1 MIKRLFDIFFSL
13 IGIIILLPIF
23 LLIGILIKLDSN
35 GPIIFKHK
43 RVGLNSKVFIMHK
56 FRSMKEHLLKNSIQL
71 TMKNDK
77 RITKIGLILRKYKID
92 ELPQLYDVLIG
103 NMSFVGP
110 RPEVEKFI
118 NCYSENTKK
127 KILSTRPGITDYSSI
142 KFSNESEMIKNK
154 DNPEEYYIK
163 NILPIKQ
170 KYYLRYI
177 NEKSLYTDLKIIM
190 LTLKKII
197 FNY

>member
-1 MIKRLFDIFFSL
+1 
-13 IGIIILLPIF
+13 
-23 LLIGILIKLDSN
+23 
-35 GPIIFKHK
+35 
-43 RVGLNSKVFIMHK
+43 MHK